1 MESVHSLD
9 KLVVLCVS
17 PFRRFVIRSLET
29 RINDGIRT
37 PEVRVI
43 DEDGAQLGVLTPQQA
58 IRVAEEKGLDLV
70 EVSPTAKPPVCRIM
84 DYGKYKF
91 MEAKRDHAARAK
103 QKNIVVKEV
112 KFRPRTDDHDF
123 EFKVKHILRFL
134 EEGDKVKVVV
144 MFRGREV
151 VHRDIGFRIFED
163 VFSRILDK
171 CIIEKPAGID
181 GRDMHAIVAPRPVE
195 IPKKVKPAKSDQPSA
210 GSAGNE
216 TVTVNEVQN
225 A

>member
-1 MESVHSLD
+1 MERDGSLD

-17 PFRRFVIRSLET
+17 TCRRFVIRSLET

-43 DEDGAQLGVLTPQQA
+43 DEDGAQLGVMTPQQA

-123 EFKVKHILRFL
+123 
-134 EEGDKVKVVV
+134 
-144 MFRGREV
+144 
-151 VHRDIGFRIFED
+151 
-163 VFSRILDK
+163 
-171 CIIEKPAGID
+171 
-181 GRDMHAIVAPRPVE
+181 
-195 IPKKVKPAKSDQPSA
+195 
-210 GSAGNE
+210 
-216 TVTVNEVQN
+216 
-225 A
+225 

>member
-1 MESVHSLD
+1 M
-9 KLVVLCVS
+9 
-17 PFRRFVIRSLET
+17 
-29 RINDGIRT
+29 T
-37 PEVRVI
+37 P
-43 DEDGAQLGVLTPQQA
+43 GAA
-58 IRVAEEKGLDLV
+58 IRIAETKGFDLV
-70 EVSPTAKPPVCRIM
+70 EVSPTANPPVCRIM

-151 VHRDIGFRIFED
+151 VHRDIGFRIIED
-163 VFSRILDK
+163 VLTRVADK
-171 CIIEKPAGID
+171 CLVEKPAGID
-181 GRDMHAIVAPRPVE
+181 GRDMHAIIIPRPVE
-195 IPKKVKPAKSDQPSA
+195 IPKKPVKPTKPDAPKAEGKAAEPLL
-210 GSAGNE
+210 E
-216 TVTVNEVQN
+216 TKQ